1 MIVPR
6 VAGYPTQTTTE
17 RRRPWIAATWVR
29 AATGE
34 SFVKVPGPEFD
45 SGPASGEI
53 AVPRRF
59 PAAAGRREAAVKVIL
74 LATS

>member
-6 VAGYPTQTTTE
+6 VAGNPTQATAE
-17 RRRPWIAATWVR
+17 RRPWIAATWVR
-29 AATGE
+29 AATGK
-34 SFVKVPGPEFD
+34 SFVKVPGPKFGA
-45 SGPASGEI
+45 GPASSEI
-53 AVPRRF
+53 AVPRCF